1 MEAGDSELV
10 DDDEVGRKSLY
21 HSLAHCLSLLDDLVC
36 SSKRHRVRN
45 NAGCL
50 MFPLIFE
57 CWRCSVRLFDK
68 SVSKRP
74 IEWINWQFSVAQR
87 IAVGVMSRPAFW
99 GLIANGAEIA
109 DCNWVS
115 FSASDTHYVKFDAVT
130 SSQTDRETNR
140 PCHFDL

>member
-1 MEAGDSELV
+1 MTRSEGSHYIIRSLTAFLCLMISFAPQSKSAS
-10 DDDEVGRKSLY
+10 RK
-21 HSLAHCLSLLDDLVC
+21 
-36 SSKRHRVRN
+36 KQRR
-45 NAGCL
+45 AGCL

-140 PCHFDL
+140 PCYFDL

>member
-1 MEAGDSELV
+1 MD
-10 DDDEVGRKSLY
+10 K
-21 HSLAHCLSLLDDLVC
+21 LA
-36 SSKRHRVRN
+36 
-45 NAGCL
+45 
-50 MFPLIFE
+50 IFRRTKD
-57 CWRCSVRLFDK
+57 CRRCNVL
-68 SVSKRP
+68 
-74 IEWINWQFSVAQR
+74 
-87 IAVGVMSRPAFW
+87 